1 MRDFLAGEDLF
12 PEPHEDISQE
22 HQPLA
27 STVGRA
33 FYEVTCPTA
42 LGVRCGMTPQALAAV
57 VSSCSMKLQSA
68 SPVHLVPEQVLR
80 IDKSGKTNKVYIK
93 RRDLLRRNR
102 LLPRDLRRI
111 DPSLSV
117 VKTSPSINIKDHAL
131 LMNVGGVRCA
141 RSCRPRGGSVLCE
154 AGAVPC
160 QCIRGLSF

>member
-1 MRDFLAGEDLF
+1 VVEDL
-12 PEPHEDISQE
+12 
-22 HQPLA
+22 
-27 STVGRA
+27 TVDMLDG
-33 FYEVTCPTA
+33 
-42 LGVRCGMTPQALAAV
+42 
-57 VSSCSMKLQSA
+57 S
-68 SPVHLVPEQVLR
+68 QVLR

-141 RSCRPRGGSVLCE
+141 PARCRCHHDVLRRATVCLAAVTQSCIQHPW
-154 AGAVPC
+154 
-160 QCIRGLSF
+160 I